1 MRPHP
6 KFGSNAKT
14 DNATDTYQ
22 KGMRR
27 FITYIIEVSEES
39 RANSEQEKNGKR
51 PSLSLFLS
59 WDANCTYVRVFDLS
73 HSSRMLFS
81 VGFPPNIFSFV
92 FQFIK
97 CLLNYL
103 QAHWFFP
110 PLSQNYWWA
119 RQKKSLAVLPC
130 FLFLEFPFDYLS
142 FHICWN
148 YPSDHE
154 GYPPFLILGW
164 PKSPYGFFHKIKN
177 IFFSFS
183 PKTLFGY
190 FEYVGY
196 LPLLAASG

>member
-27 FITYIIEVSEES
+27 FITHIIEVSEES

-110 PLSQNYWWA
+110 PVSKLLMSQTKEIFSCITMFFISRISIW
-119 RQKKSLAVLPC
+119 
-130 FLFLEFPFDYLS
+130 LFEFPSLLKLPIWSWRLPTFSNIGLAKKP
-142 FHICWN
+142 IW
-148 YPSDHE
+148 
-154 GYPPFLILGW
+154 
-164 PKSPYGFFHKIKN
+164 FF
-177 IFFSFS
+177 
-183 PKTLFGY
+183 P
-190 FEYVGY
+190 
-196 LPLLAASG
+196 